1 MYYINH
7 EDMFT
12 AGNPL
17 EHLKLLFG
25 SLHFDHTNPSRCI
38 LGIAKTARQTAFVN
52 AFLNAFLNEV

>member
-12 AGNPL
+12 AGSSL

-38 LGIAKTARQTAFVN
+38 LGIAKTVRQTVLIMLFV
-52 AFLNAFLNEV
+52 LLS